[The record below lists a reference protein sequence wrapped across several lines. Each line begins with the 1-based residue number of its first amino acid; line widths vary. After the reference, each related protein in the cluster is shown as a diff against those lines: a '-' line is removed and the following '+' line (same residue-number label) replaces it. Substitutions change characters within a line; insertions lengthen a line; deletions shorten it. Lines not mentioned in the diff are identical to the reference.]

1 MKQFVHIGT
10 SNPTRQQ
17 ILEYMNQIN
26 DPDKIRKNK
35 IMFPRNITYKIH
47 KKFLKP
53 EICRKLRQF
62 ARKKFQMET
71 QTNDTVD
78 GELEWQVNLSKDNLK
93 NLLGKDLYKKIWNI
107 ANIVPES
114 HYIWSFIRRYTKN
127 ERQSIKLHFDDN
139 VKTININLA
148 TIYRGN
154 KLCTIIKENS
164 KLSYIEH
171 NFELGD
177 LITHNNLLAHG
188 VTPIEC
194 GIRYSLIIFFEE
206 KKTHFRPHH
215 HN

>member
-1 MKQFVHIGT
+1 MKHFVHIGT

-17 ILEYMNQIN
+17 ILEYMNHTN
-26 DPDKIRKNK
+26 APNKIRKNRS
-35 IMFPRNITYKIH
+35 MFPLNITYKIH

-53 EICRKLRQF
+53 EICIKLRQF
-62 ARKKFQMET
+62 ARKEFQMEI

-78 GELEWQVNLSKDNLK
+78 DELEWQVNLSKNELK
-93 NLLGKDLYKKIWNI
+93 NLLGKDLYKKIWKI
-107 ANIVPES
+107 TNIVPES
-114 HYIWSFIRRYTKN
+114 HNIWSFIRRYTKN

-154 KLCTIIKENS
+154 KLCTITKENS
-164 KLSYIEH
+164 KLSYTEH

-177 LITHNNLLAHG
+177 LITHNNLLAHA